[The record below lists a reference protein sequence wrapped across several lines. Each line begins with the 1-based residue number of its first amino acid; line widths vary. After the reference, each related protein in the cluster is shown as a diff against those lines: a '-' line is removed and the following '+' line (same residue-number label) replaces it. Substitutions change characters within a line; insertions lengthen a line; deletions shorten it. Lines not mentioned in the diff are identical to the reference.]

1 MSEYGGAA
9 TGLVDLSC
17 CRATAMMASPM
28 TCPLRKPRDA
38 THMLL
43 PAACRASLSPA
54 SYTAMNCWLAVTFHW
69 LPHYFRYC
77 KSTCFAKSACK
88 TIRRNFPD
96 SATTR
101 WTESPRPRLLLW
113 VKESKVGCWLVAL
126 LQFIINS
133 LLGGAPTHPNDG
145 QPTHLHSSDI
155 VLHTQIHYIALH
167 AGTLASTRALST
179 TTRTSLR

>member
-1 MSEYGGAA
+1 MDS
-9 TGLVDLSC
+9 SC

-43 PAACRASLSPA
+43 PA
-54 SYTAMNCWLAVTFHW
+54 VTLRW
-69 LPHYFRYC
+69 LPHHFRYC